1 MGLTEEFARKA
12 EEPLDSN
19 SLETF
24 EDGTVNSTTSK
35 LTSNLQPHHY
45 VHYATTRQYERGILS
60 VKNCASKEI
69 LPPLARKLAKA
80 ATLTAVLLQPV
91 KDVFNNIED
100 KIDMVEIACSP
111 TSILTNVFD
120 ENGHRCLRINRMSGY
135 DLDTKA
141 GPNKLKTKLETDTLK
156 FGWVSL
162 PCTRLSPPRS

>member
-1 MGLTEEFARKA
+1 MQPR
-12 EEPLDSN
+12 DS
-19 SLETF
+19 TK
-24 EDGTVNSTTSK
+24 DD
-35 LTSNLQPHHY
+35 
-45 VHYATTRQYERGILS
+45 ILS

-69 LPPLARKLAKA
+69 LPPLAQKQAKA

-120 ENGHRCLRINRMSGY
+120 ENGHRCLRISRMSGY

-141 GPNKLKTKLETDTLK
+141 QDEAGDRHPEVWM
-156 FGWVSL
+156 GQPSMHEIII
-162 PCTRLSPPRS
+162 PPELDGA